1 MSEPAQTIADLLS
14 TIPDP
19 DPTQTAE
26 AYLATLADTGHQAQ
40 VQANAYRIK
49 LGLALL
55 ASKPAAR
62 KGVTAWET
70 ETAQRLGVDARQVRT
85 YCATAKT
92 VNAMANQLAVTV
104 LDRPLQKVVVEAKRL
119 QAGQPS
125 DKPPRKQ
132 RDPYREAVGAVM
144 RLVQKVAPEQ
154 QMAWLD
160 TFRIDTE
167 VALAQAQGQGAAM
180 D

>member
-1 MSEPAQTIADLLS
+1 VAAAGGD
-14 TIPDP
+14 
-19 DPTQTAE
+19 
-26 AYLATLADTGHQAQ
+26 YQAQ
-40 VQANAYRIK
+40 VQPNAYRIK
-49 LGLALL
+49 LGLTLL
-55 ASKPAAR
+55 AHKPSAR
-62 KGVTAWET
+62 KGVTAWEA
-70 ETAQRLGVDARQVRT
+70 ETAKLLGVEVRQVRT

-92 VNAMANQLAVTV
+92 VNAIASELAVTV
-104 LDRPLQKVVVEAKRL
+104 LDRPLQKVVAEAKRR
-119 QAGQPS
+119 QAGLPS

-144 RLVQKVAPEQ
+144 RLVQQVAPEQ